1 MGVIQT
7 TKDTEDHRLNLHQRM
22 NMWAQ
27 QEGIEIDSGVF
38 FSKDTIK
45 DIVELWPN
53 PADGYASL

>member
-1 MGVIQT
+1 
-7 TKDTEDHRLNLHQRM
+7 M